1 MSKHNLSLLSFA
13 ALLCMML
20 FGAVSCKKDNPNGSE
35 TPSPTEADFFIDVD
49 FLPESETNGEVA
61 PRLVVNF
68 NDEAAM
74 IELRRPS
81 TSDPMESVL
90 LLCPDNEAMM
100 LCGND
105 SLMVCAAY
113 DMETYTPS
121 HDVLIVTPMDDNTLL
136 LTKGFMN
143 WNTNTLTTGDMMVL
157 PIDDNSKNRGDR
169 GDIDGEIRDF
179 FFNRFVKPLAESFEQ
194 VANYSGIISPFG
206 IVFSYIGA
214 TITTN
219 LTVILYSDDPE
230 GLYDATEFSVT
241 NWTGSVVQDGIL
253 NLVPGKY
260 SEVASRLLDLI
271 DWHIDGGHGNVND
284 YVGGETDGFSYTTFW
299 GQSSN
304 AAESAGVIAI
314 HPPAYNVSLNVSNV
328 TENSA
333 YLKGRFQ
340 YTSSITPVEMGY
352 VFKISGGPEHTEYDM
367 NFQGITLSGLQKAT
381 KYTAFAYVKSA
392 MGDRVLSPGVT
403 FWTLGFEAFP
413 NSLTFPTEGDTKY
426 VGLCYSHEDISSWDI
441 TSKPSWCTTAI
452 DDLGLLAVTV
462 GASTETRSGTITIT
476 AHSNALGNVTEN
488 IEVTQL
494 GTNNWEGTSW
504 AFSGTITT
512 HDYEGHTTS
521 QEMTLTLM
529 VNSVSNKDI
538 MFSWA
543 QALSAA
549 ANNGYSDNYVV
560 DGNGNLVYSAT
571 AGYSGD
577 WGSNNINSQV
587 TFVRT
592 GPTTATADLHYRE
605 SFSNY
610 FITMSGTLQGTL
622 IRADEIGDYETTINF
637 KIPVF
642 DNEALKDK

>member
-1 MSKHNLSLLSFA
+1 MKKQHLSILAFST
-13 ALLCMML
+13 LLCVML
-20 FGAVSCKKDNPNGSE
+20 FGAVSCKKDDTSD
-35 TPSPTEADFFIDVD
+35 PTKKDFFIDVD
-49 FLPESETNGEVA
+49 FLPKTETNGEVA

-81 TSDPMESVL
+81 VGTPMESVL

-105 SLMVCAAY
+105 SVMVCAAY
-113 DMETYTPS
+113 DMKTYTPS
-121 HDVLIVTPMDDNTLL
+121 HDVVIVTPMDDNALV
-136 LTKGFMN
+136 LTKGFMD

-157 PIDDNSKNRGDR
+157 PIERTAKSHGRNVDD
-169 GDIDGEIRDF
+169 DIDGFTRKY
-179 FFNRFVKPLAESFEQ
+179 FFNKFVKPLAENFEQ

-253 NLVPGKY
+253 NLVPEKY
-260 SEVASRLLDLI
+260 SEVASRLLALI
-271 DWHIDGGHGNVND
+271 DWHADGGHGEVND

-304 AAESAGVIAI
+304 AAESAGQIGI
-314 HPPAYNVSLNVSNV
+314 HPPAYNVNLNVSNI

-340 YTSSITPVEMGY
+340 YTSSLTPVEMGY

-413 NSLTFPTEGDTKY
+413 TSLTFPAEGDTKY
-426 VGLCYSHEDISSWDI
+426 VGLSYSHEDIISWDI
-441 TSKPSWCTTAI
+441 TSKPSWCTTTI
-452 DDLGLLAVTV
+452 DNLGLLAVTV
-462 GASTETRSGTITIT
+462 DETKETRSGTITIT
-476 AHSNALGNVTEN
+476 AHSNALGMLKQDIAVTQGGANGWDGTAWLFTGSVTTNYPETGTVIEQIAFTLVVNDVSNNN
-488 IEVTQL
+488 IE
-494 GTNNWEGTSW
+494 
-504 AFSGTITT
+504 FS
-512 HDYEGHTTS
+512 
-521 QEMTLTLM
+521 
-529 VNSVSNKDI
+529 
-538 MFSWA
+538 FA
-543 QALSAA
+543 QALSAIA
-549 ANNGYSDNYVV
+549 NGYSGNFTVN
-560 DGNGNLVYSAT
+560 GNGNLVYTAT
-571 AGYSGD
+571 ANGPD
-577 WGSNNINSQV
+577 THVNCQV
-587 TFVRT
+587 TFTRT
-592 GPTTATADLHYRE
+592 DAATATANLSYRE
-605 SFSNY
+605 TAHENSSWC
-610 FITMSGTLQGTL
+610 ITSSGTLQGTL
-622 IRADEIGDYETTINF
+622 MNAKEINDYETTFQF
-637 KIPVF
+637 KDGILGTPPIQP
-642 DNEALKDK
+642 

>member
-1 MSKHNLSLLSFA
+1 MNKRYLTTLSIA
-13 ALLCMML
+13 TLLCVML
-20 FGAVSCKKDNPNGSE
+20 LGVTSCKKDDTPDPNK
-35 TPSPTEADFFIDVD
+35 ADFFIDAA
-49 FLPESETNGEVA
+49 FLPESETNGEAA

-81 TSDPMESVL
+81 AGTPMESVL

-105 SLMVCAAY
+105 SLMVCASY

-121 HDVLIVTPMDDNTLL
+121 HDVLIITPMDDDALL

-157 PIDDNSKNRGDR
+157 PIERSAKSHGRNGDD
-169 GDIDGEIRDF
+169 DIDGFTRKF
-179 FFNRFVKPLAESFEQ
+179 FFNHFVKPLAESFEQ

-241 NWTGSVVQDGIL
+241 NWAGSVIQDGIL
-253 NLVPGKY
+253 NFVPDKY
-260 SEVASRLLDLI
+260 SEVASRLLALI
-271 DWHIDGGHGNVND
+271 DWHADGGHGKVND

-304 AAESAGVIAI
+304 AAESAGHIAI

-340 YTSSITPVEMGY
+340 YTSSMTPVEMGY
-352 VFKISGGPEHTEYDM
+352 IFKISGGPEHTQYDM
-367 NFQGITLSGLQKAT
+367 NFQGKTLSGLQKAT

-403 FWTLGFEAFP
+403 FWTLGIEAFP
-413 NSLTFPTEGDTKY
+413 NSLTFPAEGDTKY
-426 VGLCYSHEDISSWDI
+426 VGLSYSHEDISSWDI
-441 TSKPSWCTTAI
+441 TSKPSWCNTAI
-452 DDLGLLAVTV
+452 DDLGLLSVTV
-462 GASTETRSGTITIT
+462 GASTEARSGTITIT
-476 AHSNALGNVTEN
+476 AHSNTLGNVTES

-494 GTNNWEGTSW
+494 GANSWEGTSW
-504 AFSGTITT
+504 KFSGLASGGGESMELEC
-512 HDYEGHTTS
+512 Y
-521 QEMTLTLM
+521 LT
-529 VNSVSNKDI
+529 VNNVSNNDVLI
-538 MFSWA
+538 SFVPDMFVECEEYW
-543 QALSAA
+543 
-549 ANNGYSDNYVV
+549 GKNYVI
-560 DGNGNLVYSAT
+560 DGNGNLVFSAT
-571 AGYSGD
+571 IGD
-577 WGSNNINSQV
+577 TEVNIGEIRV
-587 TFVRT
+587 TFTRT
-592 GPTTATADLHYRE
+592 GATTSTADFYGRYLMMKDDWVT
-605 SFSNY
+605 
-610 FITMSGTLQGTL
+610 ITGLLQGTL
-622 IRADEIGDYETTINF
+622 IRIDEVGNYDTKVKLKT
-637 KIPVF
+637 PVF
-642 DNEALKDK
+642 DNVALKNK

>member
-1 MSKHNLSLLSFA
+1 MNKHNLTILSFA
-13 ALLCMML
+13 TLLCMML
-20 FGAVSCKKDNPNGSE
+20 FGAVSCKKDDKLDPND
-35 TPSPTEADFFIDVD
+35 ADFFIDVA
-49 FLPESETNGEVA
+49 FLPESETNGEAA

-105 SLMVCAAY
+105 SVMVCAAY

-121 HDVLIVTPMDDNTLL
+121 HDVLIVTPMDDNALL
-136 LTKGFMN
+136 LTKGFMD

-157 PIDDNSKNRGDR
+157 PVDDNSKNRGNR
-169 GDIDGEIRDF
+169 GDIDGEYRDF
-179 FFNRFVKPLAESFEQ
+179 VFNRLVKRVDDYLDQ
-194 VANYSGIISPFG
+194 CANFSGIITPFG
-206 IVFSYIGA
+206 IVFSYIRA
-214 TITTN
+214 TLTTN
-219 LTVILYSDDPE
+219 LTAILYSDDPE

-241 NWTGSVVQDGIL
+241 KWAGSVVQDGIL
-253 NLVPGKY
+253 NLVPEKY
-260 SEVASRLLDLI
+260 SEVASRVLALF
-271 DWHIDGGHGNVND
+271 DWYDDGGHGKVND
-284 YVGGETDGFSYTTFW
+284 YVGGGTDGFSYTDFW

-304 AAESAGVIAI
+304 AAESAGRIGI

-333 YLKGRFQ
+333 YLKGHFQ

-352 VFKISGGPEHTEYDM
+352 IIKLNGGPEHIEHDM
-367 NFQGITLSGLQKAT
+367 NFHGITLSGLQKAT
-381 KYTAFAYVKSA
+381 KYTVFAYVKNA
-392 MGDRVLSPGVT
+392 FGERVLSPGVT

-413 NSLTFPTEGDTKY
+413 NSLTFPKEGDTKS
-426 VGLCYSHEDISSWDI
+426 VALCYSHEDITSWDI
-441 TSKPSWCTTAI
+441 TSKPSWCTTTI

-462 GASTETRSGTITIT
+462 GASTEARSGTITIT
-476 AHSNALGNVTEN
+476 AHSNALGNVTEY
-488 IEVTQL
+488 IEVAQV
-494 GTNNWEGTSW
+494 GANSWEGTSW
-504 AFSGTITT
+504 VFSGTITT

-592 GPTTATADLHYRE
+592 GSTTATADLHYRE

>member
-1 MSKHNLSLLSFA
+1 MNKRYLTTLSIA
-13 ALLCMML
+13 TLLCVML
-20 FGAVSCKKDNPNGSE
+20 LGVTSCKKDDTPDPNK
-35 TPSPTEADFFIDVD
+35 ADFFIDVD
-49 FLPESETNGEVA
+49 FLPENETNGEVA
-61 PRLVVNF
+61 PRLVINF

-121 HDVLIVTPMDDNTLL
+121 HDVLIVTPMDDNALL

-143 WNTNTLTTGDMMVL
+143 WNTNTLTTSDMMVL
-157 PIDDNSKNRGDR
+157 PIERTAKNHGRNGDDE
-169 GDIDGEIRDF
+169 IDGFTRKY
-179 FFNRFVKPLAESFEQ
+179 FFNHFVKPLAESFEQ

-253 NLVPGKY
+253 NLVPEKY
-260 SEVASRLLDLI
+260 SEVASRLLALI
-271 DWHIDGGHGNVND
+271 DWHVDGGHGKVND
-284 YVGGETDGFSYTTFW
+284 YVGEETDGFSYTTFW
-299 GQSSN
+299 GQSTN

-352 VFKISGGPEHTEYDM
+352 IIKNNGGPEHIEHDM
-367 NFQGITLSGLQKAT
+367 NFQGIALSGLQKAT

-392 MGDRVLSPGVT
+392 MGDRVISPGIT

-413 NSLTFPTEGDTKY
+413 NSLTFPTEGDTKS
-426 VGLCYSHEDISSWDI
+426 VALSYSEEDITSWDI
-441 TSKPSWCTTAI
+441 TDKPSWCTVTI
-452 DDLGLLAVTV
+452 DNLGLLAITV
-462 GASTETRSGTITIT
+462 DASTEARSGTITIT
-476 AHSNALGNVTEN
+476 AHSNALGT
-488 IEVTQL
+488 ITHDITVTQL
-494 GTNNWEGTSW
+494 GANSWDGTSW
-504 AFSGTITT
+504 VFSGTLTT

-529 VNSVSNKDI
+529 VNNVSNKDI

-543 QALSAA
+543 QALSTAS
-549 ANNGYSDNYVV
+549 NNGYSDNYVIN
-560 DGNGNLVYSAT
+560 GNGNLVYSAT
-571 AGYSGD
+571 AGYSGE
-577 WGSNNINSQV
+577 WGSNNITSQV

-592 GPTTATADLHYRE
+592 SPTTATANLQYRE

-610 FITMSGTLQGTL
+610 FVTMSGTLQGSL
-622 IRADEIGDYETTINF
+622 INAKEINDYETTIIF
-637 KIPVF
+637 KIPIF
-642 DNEALKDK
+642 DNKTMINN

>member
-1 MSKHNLSLLSFA
+1 MNKQHLSLLAFA
-13 ALLCMML
+13 SLLCMML
-20 FGAVSCKKDNPNGSE
+20 FGAVSCKKDDISNGSK
-35 TPSPTEADFFIDVD
+35 FFIDIA
-49 FLPESETNGEVA
+49 FLPETETNGEVA

-81 TSDPMESVL
+81 VGTPMESVL

-105 SLMVCAAY
+105 SVMVCAAY
-113 DMETYTPS
+113 DMKTYTPS
-121 HDVLIVTPMDDNTLL
+121 HDVVIVTSMDDNALV
-136 LTKGFMN
+136 LTKGFMD
-143 WNTNTLTTGDMMVL
+143 WNTNTLTTGDMLVL
-157 PIDDNSKNRGDR
+157 PIEGTVKSHGRNGDD
-169 GDIDGEIRDF
+169 DIDGFTRKY
-179 FFNRFVKPLAESFEQ
+179 FFNKFVKPLAENFEQ

-253 NLVPGKY
+253 SLVPEKY
-260 SEVASRLLDLI
+260 SEVASRILALI
-271 DWHIDGGHGNVND
+271 DWHADGGHGEVND

-304 AAESAGVIAI
+304 AAESAGQIGI
-314 HPPAYNVSLNVSNV
+314 HPPAYNVNLNVSNI

-352 VFKISGGPEHTEYDM
+352 IFKISGGPEHTEYDM

-413 NSLTFPTEGDTKY
+413 NSLTFPAEGDTKY
-426 VGLCYSHEDISSWDI
+426 VGLSYSHEDIISWDI
-441 TSKPSWCTTAI
+441 TSKPSWCTTTI
-452 DDLGLLAVTV
+452 DNLGLLAVTV
-462 GASTETRSGTITIT
+462 DETKETRSGTITIT
-476 AHSNALGNVTEN
+476 AHSNALGMLKQD
-488 IEVTQL
+488 IAVTQ
-494 GTNNWEGTSW
+494 GGANGWDGTSW
-504 AFSGTITT
+504 MFTGSVTTNYPETGTVVEQRAFA
-512 HDYEGHTTS
+512 
-521 QEMTLTLM
+521 LV
-529 VNSVSNKDI
+529 VNNVSNNI
-538 MFSWA
+538 EFSFA
-543 QALSAA
+543 QALSIA
-549 ANNGYSDNYVV
+549 ANAYSDRYVV
-560 DGNGNLVYSAT
+560 DGNGDLVYTAT
-571 AGYSGD
+571 ASGSD
-577 WGSNNINSQV
+577 THVNCQV
-587 TFVRT
+587 TFART
-592 GPTTATADLHYRE
+592 GTTTATASFSYRE
-605 SFSNY
+605 TANENSSWC
-610 FITMSGTLQGTL
+610 ITSTGMLQGTL
-622 IRADEIGDYETTINF
+622 ITAKEMIDCETMINYRDG
-637 KIPVF
+637 ILWPRPVRR
-642 DNEALKDK
+642 

>member
-1 MSKHNLSLLSFA
+1 MNKRYLTTLSIA
-13 ALLCMML
+13 TLLCVML
-20 FGAVSCKKDNPNGSE
+20 LGVTSCKKDDTPDPNK
-35 TPSPTEADFFIDVD
+35 ADFFIDVD
-49 FLPESETNGEVA
+49 FLPENETNGEVA
-61 PRLVVNF
+61 PRLVINF

-121 HDVLIVTPMDDNTLL
+121 HDVLIVTPMDDNALL

-143 WNTNTLTTGDMMVL
+143 WNTNTLTTSDMMVL
-157 PIDDNSKNRGDR
+157 PIERTAKNHGRNGDDE
-169 GDIDGEIRDF
+169 IDGFTRKY
-179 FFNRFVKPLAESFEQ
+179 FFNHFVKPLAESFEQ

-219 LTVILYSDDPE
+219 LTVILYSDDPK

-241 NWTGSVVQDGIL
+241 NWAGSVIQDGIL
-253 NLVPGKY
+253 NFVPDKY
-260 SEVASRLLDLI
+260 SEVASRLLALI
-271 DWHIDGGHGNVND
+271 DWHADGGHGKVND

-304 AAESAGVIAI
+304 AAESAGHIAI

-352 VFKISGGPEHTEYDM
+352 IFKISGGPEHTQYDM

-392 MGDRVLSPGVT
+392 MGDRVLSPGVS
-403 FWTLGFEAFP
+403 FWTLGFAAFP
-413 NSLTFPTEGDTKY
+413 NSLTFPTEGDTKS
-426 VGLCYSHEDISSWDI
+426 VALSYSEEDITSWDI
-441 TSKPSWCTTAI
+441 TDKPSWCTVTI
-452 DDLGLLAVTV
+452 DNLGLLAVTV
-462 GASTETRSGTITIT
+462 DASTEARSGTITIT
-476 AHSNALGNVTEN
+476 AHSNTLGT
-488 IEVTQL
+488 ITRDITVTQL
-494 GTNNWEGTSW
+494 GTNSWEYTSW
-504 AFSGTITT
+504 KFSGLVSG
-512 HDYEGHTTS
+512 DGESMELDCY
-521 QEMTLTLM
+521 LT
-529 VNSVSNKDI
+529 VNNVSNNDVLI
-538 MFSWA
+538 SFAPDMFIECEECWSK
-543 QALSAA
+543 
-549 ANNGYSDNYVV
+549 NYAI
-560 DGNGNLVYSAT
+560 DGNGNLVFSAII
-571 AGYSGD
+571 GD
-577 WGSNNINSQV
+577 TEVNIGEIRVSF
-587 TFVRT
+587 TRT
-592 GPTTATADLHYRE
+592 GSTTSTADFYGR
-605 SFSNY
+605 Y
-610 FITMSGTLQGTL
+610 FMMKDDWETITGLLQGTL
-622 IRADEIGDYETTINF
+622 IRADEVGNYETTVKLKAPF
-637 KIPVF
+637 F
-642 DNEALKDK
+642 DNKTLKNN